1 MSAICADDILCSNGL
16 SIFECDISEIIIIF
30 VHLQRGDLAWPVN
43 CHAITFEFLAENILG
58 KILWDHE
65 GIWTASVF
73 VERREVGANE
83 F

>member
-1 MSAICADDILCSNGL
+1 
-16 SIFECDISEIIIIF
+16 
-30 VHLQRGDLAWPVN
+30 VN
-43 CHAITFEFLAENILG
+43 CHAIAFEFLAENILG